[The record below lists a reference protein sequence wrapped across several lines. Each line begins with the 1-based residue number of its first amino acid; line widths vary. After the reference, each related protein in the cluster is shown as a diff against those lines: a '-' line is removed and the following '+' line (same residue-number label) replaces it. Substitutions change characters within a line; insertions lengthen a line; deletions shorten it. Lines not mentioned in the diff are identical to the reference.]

1 MKKQGRQASTGLGR
15 IILKLRCKRN
25 ESNGSLANIR
35 KKKSKLTNEHK
46 DIENF
51 EEKWKEV
58 YFDLA
63 MKLQPNASTFDDYG
77 FTRLQEAA
85 LEADPQAFLSKE
97 YGVTL
102 SKEDVRKLQ
111 QMVKAIQV
119 RKTCY
124 VLLKQSLNAL
134 LLSMIL

>member
-1 MKKQGRQASTGLGR
+1 MKA
-15 IILKLRCKRN
+15 
-25 ESNGSLANIR
+25 NGSLANIR

-77 FTRLQEAA
+77 FTR
-85 LEADPQAFLSKE
+85 FTRSC
-97 YGVTL
+97 T
-102 SKEDVRKLQ
+102 
-111 QMVKAIQV
+111 
-119 RKTCY
+119 
-124 VLLKQSLNAL
+124 
-134 LLSMIL
+134 

>member
-1 MKKQGRQASTGLGR
+1 
-15 IILKLRCKRN
+15 
-25 ESNGSLANIR
+25 
-35 KKKSKLTNEHK
+35 
-46 DIENF
+46 
-51 EEKWKEV
+51 
-58 YFDLA
+58 

-111 QMVKAIQV
+111 QMVKAIQEERPAMYFETKFERPV
-119 RKTCY
+119 TLNEFSKAVVPEDLSDDLQKTLRDNGIEIFTY
-124 VLLKQSLNAL
+124 SEETLKTDKKQHKKQLTVV
-134 LLSMIL
+134 MI